1 MEAPLDFAFGYCT
14 NVHAGTS
21 LDEAKANL
29 LKYAV
34 AVREQVSPAGRLP
47 IGLWLADKAAT
58 SLIELGQ
65 VHEFGQWLSENHLIP
80 YTMNGFPQGDFHQSV
95 VKHAVYEPTWTC
107 DSRARYT
114 MCLAEIMEAILP
126 TGQTG
131 SISTLPLGWPHAPW
145 HAENYKYAADN
156 LLVVAKFLDR
166 LNQKYHCEVVL
177 AIEPEPG
184 CVLNTAAELCEFF
197 EHYLFSGPDAELARH
212 YLTVCHD
219 ICHSGVMFEP
229 QVEAL
234 RMYLEKGIR
243 VGKVQ
248 VSSAVHVPWDKA
260 IGNLAEQSSMLA
272 QLKSFNEP
280 KYLHQ
285 TSRAREDGRLG
296 ALSEDLPQALAHWL
310 PAVQQETGAA
320 ALATGHATESFPHE
334 PWRVHFHVPIYVDHF
349 ESLSTTQSDIVEA
362 CDFLEQNIGTKV
374 DGVPWFTGHYEV
386 ETYAWPVLPDNL
398 QVADL
403 SSGIAR
409 ELQTFASI
417 LSSVRQPAG

>member
-1 MEAPLDFAFGYCT
+1 MVHSQDFAFGYCT

-34 AVREQVSPAGRLP
+34 AVRDQVTPAGRLP
-47 IGLWLADKAAT
+47 IGLWLADKAAM

-65 VHEFGQWLSENHLIP
+65 VREFGSWLSEQRLVP
-80 YTMNGFPQGDFHQSV
+80 YTMNGFPQGDFHQPV
-95 VKHAVYEPTWTC
+95 VKHAVYEPTWAC

-126 TGQTG
+126 PGQTG

-145 HAENYKYAADN
+145 HAENFKYAADN

-166 LNQKYHCEVVL
+166 LNQKYNCEVVL

-184 CVLNTAAELCEFF
+184 CVLNTAAETCEFF
-197 EHYLFSGPDAELARH
+197 EHFLFSGPDAALARR

-234 RMYLEKGIR
+234 QMYLDKGIR

-248 VSSAVHVPWDKA
+248 VSSAVHVPWNEAQGD
-260 IGNLAEQSSMLA
+260 LAQQAAMLA
-272 QLKSFNEP
+272 QLQGFNEP

-285 TSRAREDGRLG
+285 TTRARPDGQLE
-296 ALSEDLPQALAHWL
+296 ALSEDLPQALARWL
-310 PAVQQETGAA
+310 PTSGQASAELMAA
-320 ALATGHATESFPHE
+320 DYPTEA
-334 PWRVHFHVPIYVDHF
+334 WRVHFHVPVYVERF
-349 ESLSTTQSDIVEA
+349 ESLATTHSDIVAA
-362 CDFLEQNIGTKV
+362 CDFLEHHVGSTI
-374 DGVPWFTGHYEV
+374 DGLPWFTGHYEV
-386 ETYAWPVLPDNL
+386 ETYAWPVLPASL
-398 QVADL
+398 QVPDL

-409 ELQTFASI
+409 ELETFAEI
-417 LSSVRQPAG
+417 LSRSRKAIKQETGC